1 VLPDRTLAVL
11 DGQGHD
17 AVDAGPVTLAG
28 ALDGF
33 FLS

>member
-1 VLPDRTLAVL
+1 VQSDRTLAML

-17 AVDAGPVTLAG
+17 AVDAAPVTLAA

>member
-1 VLPDRTLAVL
+1 VTSADGTEI
-11 DGQGHD
+11 GQGHD
-17 AVDAGPVTLAG
+17 AVDAAPVTLAG

>member
-1 VLPDRTLAVL
+1 VL

-17 AVDAGPVTLAG
+17 AVDAAPVTLAG